1 MRMSIRRRALAS
13 QSGTVLGET
22 GQRPQK
28 IGGIGVRPN
37 LAAD

>member
-28 IGGIGVRPN
+28 IGGSGVRPN